1 VLAGVLIGAGAAGL
15 IALRQPNQYAATA
28 TLARGLPASA
38 TGKSMFDAPPPNWD
52 PLRTLA
58 LTDIV
63 GFRVR
68 EKLQMT
74 RDATDS
80 LPTPVQE
87 AFPSSG
93 GLLTLRVTTT
103 NFAYAKDFV
112 TAWASELVDLAK
124 AQRRGQVST
133 ARASSEQQ
141 LLSLERQHEQ
151 AVVALDNFRTQQDLA
166 PGSDPWAGVETTVT
180 RLQQDLL
187 ALDTRKALPSEFQD
201 AQSGRLLDLQFEVR
215 RLENRL
221 GNLPTGTA
229 TEAKA
234 GMEAELKARQADL
247 RSFQELLA
255 DAHKAELSR
264 LDARRQALTGRLQEL
279 RRQLTDAADTRR
291 QLAALERQEQI
302 VAEVLDGLQRESVAL
317 GKVAVDEEEFM
328 VVQAGMGSGHA
339 VGPDRTRTVAR
350 GGGAGA
356 LAGLVLGA
364 VWRRWRRRRA

>member
-1 VLAGVLIGAGAAGL
+1 MLAGALIGAGAAGL

-80 LPTPVQE
+80 LPTPRQE
-87 AFPSSG
+87 AFPSPGS
-93 GLLTLRVTTT
+93 LLTLRVTTT

-112 TAWASELVDLAK
+112 TAWASELVEFAK

-133 ARASSEQQ
+133 ARASFEQQ
-141 LLSLERQHEQ
+141 ILSLERRHEQ
-151 AVVALDNFRTQQDLA
+151 AVAALDNFRSQQDLA
-166 PGSDPWAGVETTVT
+166 PGSDPWAGIEATVA
-180 RLQQDLL
+180 RLRQDLL
-187 ALDTRKALPSEFQD
+187 ALDATKALPPEIQN

-221 GNLPTGTA
+221 GNLPTGTSP
-229 TEAKA
+229 EAKS

-247 RSFQELLA
+247 RSFQDLLA
-255 DAHKAELSR
+255 DAHRAEESR
-264 LDARRQALTGRLQEL
+264 LDARRHAMTGRLEEL
-279 RRQLTDAADTRR
+279 RRKLTDAADTRR

-302 VAEVLDGLQRESVAL
+302 VAELLDGLLRELTAL
-317 GKVAVDEEEFM
+317 DKVAVDEEEIM
-328 VVQAGMGSGHA
+328 VVQAGIGSAHP
-339 VGPDRTRTVAR
+339 VGPDRPHAILQ
-350 GGGAGA
+350 GGGVGA
-356 LAGLVLGA
+356 LAGLLLGA
-364 VWRRWRRRRA
+364 VWRRWRRRA

>member
-1 VLAGVLIGAGAAGL
+1 MLAGTLIGAGAAGL
-15 IALRQPNQYAATA
+15 IALREPNQYAATA

-74 RDATDS
+74 RDTTNS
-80 LPTPVQE
+80 LPTPRQE
-87 AFPSSG
+87 AFPSPGS
-93 GLLTLRVTTT
+93 LLTLRVTTT

-112 TAWASELVDLAK
+112 AAWASELVEFAK

-133 ARASSEQQ
+133 ARASFEQQ
-141 LLSLERQHEQ
+141 ILSLERRHEQ
-151 AVVALDNFRTQQDLA
+151 AVAALDNFRTQQDLA
-166 PGSDPWAGVETTVT
+166 PGSDPWAGIEATVA
-180 RLQQDLL
+180 RLRQDLL
-187 ALDTRKALPSEFQD
+187 ALDTAKALPSEFQG
-201 AQSGRLLDLQFEVR
+201 AQAGRLLDLQFEVR

-229 TEAKA
+229 AEAKA

-255 DAHKAELSR
+255 EADRAEVSR
-264 LDARRQALTGRLQEL
+264 LDARRQAMTGRLEEL
-279 RRQLTDAADTRR
+279 RRKLTDAADTRR

-302 VAEVLDGLQRESVAL
+302 VAELLDGLLRELTAL
-317 GKVAVDEEEFM
+317 DKVAVDEEEIM
-328 VVQAGMGSGHA
+328 VVQAGMGSAHP
-339 VGPDRTRTVAR
+339 VGPDRPRAILR
-350 GGGAGA
+350 GGGVGA
-356 LAGLVLGA
+356 LAGLLLGA
-364 VWRRWRRRRA
+364 VWRRWRRRA